1 MEDEKILAL
10 YEARNEAAIVET
22 NRKYGSYCGAIA
34 YNILMSYED
43 SDECVQ
49 DTWLKTW
56 NAIPPEVPRRLK
68 SFVGRITH
76 NLAIDRYRKNARQS
90 RCTLDEVLAEL
101 QVPELSDPEQSAEE
115 KELGR
120 MISDFLRAQPSEKR
134 VLFVR
139 RYWYVDS
146 ISEISRKTGMKE
158 DRIRTELY
166 RMRKKLRICLEKEG
180 YTI

>member
-10 YEARNEAAIVET
+10 YKARNEAAIAET
-22 NRKYGSYCGAIA
+22 SRKYGSYCGAIA

-90 RCTLDEVLAEL
+90 RCTLDEVLTEL
-101 QVPELSDPEQSAEE
+101 QVPELSDPEQSAEA
-115 KELGR
+115 KELGL
-120 MISDFLRAQPSEKR
+120 MISDFLRAQPPEKR

-139 RYWYVDS
+139 RYWYVET
-146 ISEISRKTGMKE
+146 IAEIAQRYGMTESKVKMQLSRTKE
-158 DRIRTELY
+158 
-166 RMRKKLRICLEKEG
+166 KLRSFLEQEG
-180 YTI
+180 IYV

>member
-1 MEDEKILAL
+1 MEDENILEL
-10 YEARNEAAIVET
+10 YQSRNEAAIVET

-34 YNILMSYED
+34 YRILMSYED
-43 SDECVQ
+43 TDECVQ

-56 NAIPPEVPRRLK
+56 NAIPPERPQRLK

-76 NLAIDRYRKNARQS
+76 NLAIDRYRRNARQK

-101 QVPELSDPEQSAEE
+101 QVPELSDPEQSAEA
-115 KELGR
+115 KALAR
-120 MISDFLRAQPSEKR
+120 MISDFLRAQPPEKR

-146 ISEISRKTGMKE
+146 IPEISRKTGMKE

-166 RMRKKLRICLEKEG
+166 RMRKKLRLCLEKEG
-180 YTI
+180 YTV

>member
-10 YEARNEAAIVET
+10 YQSRNESAIAET
-22 NRKYGSYCGAIA
+22 DRKYGSYCGAIA

-76 NLAIDRYRKNARQS
+76 NLAIDRYRKNMRQK

-101 QVPELSDPEQSAEE
+101 
-115 KELGR
+115 
-120 MISDFLRAQPSEKR
+120 
-134 VLFVR
+134 
-139 RYWYVDS
+139 
-146 ISEISRKTGMKE
+146 
-158 DRIRTELY
+158 
-166 RMRKKLRICLEKEG
+166 
-180 YTI
+180 

>member
-10 YEARNEAAIVET
+10 YEARSEAAIAET
-22 NRKYGSYCGAIA
+22 SRKYGSYCGAIA

-43 SDECVQ
+43 TDECVQ

-56 NAIPPEVPRRLK
+56 NAIPPEKPRRLK
-68 SFVGRITH
+68 SFVGKITH
-76 NLAIDRYRKNARQS
+76 NLAIDRYRKNARQN

-101 QVPELSDPEQSAEE
+101 QVPELSDPVQSAEG
-115 KELGR
+115 KELSR
-120 MISDFLRAQPSEKR
+120 AISDFLRAQPPEKR

-146 ISEISRKTGMKE
+146 ISEISWKTGMKE

-166 RMRKKLRICLEKEG
+166 RMRKKLRTCLEKEG
-180 YTI
+180 YAI

>member
-10 YEARNEAAIVET
+10 YQSRNEAAIVET
-22 NRKYGSYCGAIA
+22 DRKYGSYCGAIA
-34 YNILMSYED
+34 YNILQSYED
-43 SDECVQ
+43 RDECVQ

-56 NAIPPEVPRRLK
+56 NAIPPEMPLRLK

-76 NLAIDRYRKNARQS
+76 NLAIDRYRKNARRN

-101 QVPELSDPEQSAEE
+101 QVPELSDPEQSAEG
-115 KELGR
+115 KELSR
-120 MISDFLRAQPSEKR
+120 MISSFLRAQPPEKR

-158 DRIRTELY
+158 ERIRTELY
-166 RMRKKLRICLEKEG
+166 RMRKKLRTCLEKEG
-180 YTI
+180 YTV

>member
-10 YEARNEAAIVET
+10 YKARNEAAIVET

-56 NAIPPEVPRRLK
+56 NDIPPEVPRRLK

-76 NLAIDRYRKNARQS
+76 NLAIDRYRKNMRQK

-101 QVPELSDPEQSAEE
+101 QVPELSDPAQSAEE
-115 KELGR
+115 KEL
-120 MISDFLRAQPSEKR
+120 SR
-134 VLFVR
+134 V
-139 RYWYVDS
+139 
-146 ISEISRKTGMKE
+146 I
-158 DRIRTELY
+158 RIL
-166 RMRKKLRICLEKEG
+166 
-180 YTI
+180 

>member
-10 YEARNEAAIVET
+10 YEARSEAAIAET
-22 NRKYGSYCGAIA
+22 SQKYGGYCRTIA
-34 YNILMSYED
+34 YNILLSFED
-43 SDECVQ
+43 TDECVQ

-56 NAIPPEVPRRLK
+56 NAIPPEKPRRLK
-68 SFVGRITH
+68 SFVGKITH
-76 NLAIDRYRKNARQS
+76 NLAIDRYRKNARQN

-101 QVPELSDPEQSAEE
+101 QVPELSDPEQSAEG
-115 KELGR
+115 KELSR
-120 MISDFLRAQPSEKR
+120 AISDFLRAQSPEKR

-166 RMRKKLRICLEKEG
+166 RMRKKLRACLEKEG